1 MGRKKREKKKK
12 KRRVGEAVSAAPGKT
27 AGKAAQSEP
36 ENTAGKAGQPEQPDL
51 NHLSGE
57 WREFYRLV
65 INRLSMRQ

>member
-12 KRRVGEAVSAAPGKT
+12 KRRVEEPISAV
-27 AGKAAQSEP
+27 P
-36 ENTAGKAGQPEQPDL
+36 ENTAGKATQPEQPDL

-65 INRLSMRQ
+65 INRLSLR